1 MQSNFVVHKLRSF
14 VSPFLDNSPLLCLN
28 SAACTFV
35 LHTQMDHRG
44 EVVGD
49 KALAEIQDH
58 ENRHEPGS
66 GGYGDTDEGSRLCLL
81 RMI

>member
-1 MQSNFVVHKLRSF
+1 
-14 VSPFLDNSPLLCLN
+14 
-28 SAACTFV
+28 
-35 LHTQMDHRG
+35 MDHCG

-58 ENRHEPGS
+58 ENRREPGS